1 MEKLKVLRIPIPTP
15 TLWPHTSTN
24 CYLIGNHHESLLVDT
39 GYNHIETRKVLEQ
52 SLQENNMPEP
62 KHIVLTHAHP
72 DHAPGVLQVAN
83 WSPIIYCHTYEKQA
97 IVEAISP
104 YSAVKTV
111 NDGDCFQV
119 ANHEII
125 FLHTPGHT
133 KGHLNLYI
141 PTEKILLAGDN
152 ILSEGTTWIGKPDG
166 DMTDYLHS
174 LKRLQSMEIKTIG
187 PGHGQWVENPQ
198 KQISFVLE
206 RRLFREKQ
214 IQKLLF
220 EFKQLTVSELTKHIY
235 QDHIHPSVFEVAKRT
250 TEAHLCKLI
259 KDGEVQVHDDY
270 YMIKS

>member
-1 MEKLKVLRIPIPTP
+1 
-15 TLWPHTSTN
+15 
-24 CYLIGNHHESLLVDT
+24 
-39 GYNHIETRKVLEQ
+39 
-52 SLQENNMPEP
+52 
-62 KHIVLTHAHP
+62 
-72 DHAPGVLQVAN
+72 
-83 WSPIIYCHTYEKQA
+83 
-97 IVEAISP
+97 
-104 YSAVKTV
+104 
-111 NDGDCFQV
+111 
-119 ANHEII
+119 
-125 FLHTPGHT
+125 
-133 KGHLNLYI
+133 
-141 PTEKILLAGDN
+141 
-152 ILSEGTTWIGKPDG
+152 
-166 DMTDYLHS
+166 
-174 LKRLQSMEIKTIG
+174 MEIKTIG